1 MLLASSRAVVNVLDA
16 AEETSREVQKGEAE
30 ATSKQCLYF
39 LKSVGIKN
47 KKKKKRDDDSK
58 AGKFFLDFLYLGHV
72 SGETEKYSQYL
83 NRALC
88 KTL

>member
-47 KKKKKRDDDSK
+47 KKKREMMIVKLENSFLTFCILVIFQ
-58 AGKFFLDFLYLGHV
+58 GKQKNI
-72 SGETEKYSQYL
+72 SNT
-83 NRALC
+83 
-88 KTL
+88 